1 MDKRSLIVTIRRQ
14 LTTGLVILIPL
25 IITIFLLLWLFR
37 LLDSILGR
45 YFAHFFGAYVHGV
58 GLVGLFLLIWLV
70 GVLGRTYL
78 GGKLNRLKDMLI
90 ERIPMVGPLFSSV
103 KQVSDGLL
111 EMDASNFEQVV
122 MIEYP
127 RRGLHAI
134 GFITSRSTANIIDQ
148 GSPSETHEMV
158 HVFVPTVPNPTSG
171 HLLLVPE
178 NEIKL
183 LALSVEDALKV
194 VLSLGVIHPS
204 EYHLGK
210 IKELSAE

>member
-1 MDKRSLIVTIRRQ
+1 MDKRSLIVTLRRQ
-14 LTTGLVILIPL
+14 FTTGLIILIPL
-25 IITIFLLLWLFR
+25 IITIFLLIWLFR
-37 LLDSILGR
+37 MLDGILGR
-45 YFAHFFGAYVHGV
+45 YFAHLFGAYVHGV
-58 GLVGLFLLIWLV
+58 GFVSLFLLIWLV
-70 GVLGRTYL
+70 GLLGRTYL
-78 GGKLNRLKDMLI
+78 GGKLNRLKDMII
-90 ERIPMVGPLFSSV
+90 ERIPMVGSLFSSI

-127 RRGLHAI
+127 RRGLYAI
-134 GFITSRSTANIIDQ
+134 GFITSRSSASVTDQ
-148 GSPSETHEMV
+148 GSPSEIHRMV

-171 HLLLVPE
+171 YLLLIPE

-204 EYHLGK
+204 EYYLGK

>member
-14 LTTGLVILIPL
+14 LTTGLIILIPL
-25 IITIFLLLWLFR
+25 IVTIFLLLWLFR

-45 YFAHFFGAYVHGV
+45 YFAHFFGAYVYGV

-70 GVLGRTYL
+70 GVIGRTYL

-90 ERIPMVGPLFSSV
+90 KRIPMVGPLFSSV

-127 RRGLHAI
+127 RRGLRAI
-134 GFITSRSTANIIDQ
+134 GFITSRSSASITDQ
-148 GSPSETHEMV
+148 GRPSEILGMV

-171 HLLLVPE
+171 YLLLVPE

-210 IKELSAE
+210 VKELSAE